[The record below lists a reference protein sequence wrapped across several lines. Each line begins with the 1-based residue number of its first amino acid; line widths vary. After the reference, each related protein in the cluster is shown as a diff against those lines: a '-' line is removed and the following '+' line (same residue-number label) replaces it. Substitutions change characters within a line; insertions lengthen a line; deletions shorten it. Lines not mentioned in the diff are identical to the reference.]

1 MLHGAGIFTPTF
13 AQTKSPS
20 YVVKYTSTMV
30 RIWAGDNN
38 KKPTS
43 DPLRQLLRSMIR
55 GRGLLL
61 GEAQQLPGSL

>member
-43 DPLRQLLRSMIR
+43 DPLRQIWM
-55 GRGLLL
+55 
-61 GEAQQLPGSL
+61 